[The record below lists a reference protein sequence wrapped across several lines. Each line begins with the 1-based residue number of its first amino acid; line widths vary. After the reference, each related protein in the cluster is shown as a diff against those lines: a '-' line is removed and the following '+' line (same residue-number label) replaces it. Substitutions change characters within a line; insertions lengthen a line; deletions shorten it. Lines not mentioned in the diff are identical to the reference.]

1 MDTLKFPVKTV
12 SFKSRR
18 KNTLLQTRAMN
29 SLSMDTINAIKLL
42 TIDPRY
48 PPKIVGSFKYIVHEY
63 PADIDLFEYYETCCT
78 IEKAAAQIAKR
89 FINIMKEIKLQ
100 KEVYLGDFKAGHDNR
115 YKINIGIV
123 RNKKIMGYNPQRIR
137 TAIYNLQRRGLLSAD
152 EMDYWLLK
160 VIDSPTISEYI
171 DLEALVRTKYIVR
184 WNEDEIIQ
192 GFKILPLNYKLKLE
206 DALQQKSVVKIDIWL
221 YLNMRYVEMTNW
233 YMLTCIDKKKNKIN
247 LSMKMSQYNESLM
260 NDIKHYSAINKY
272 MKVAKRLWLLAI
284 MQKNE
289 GLMLNLYSIFGSGA
303 AKMYQI
309 VGESETIRNILK
321 KREHV
326 KFEMMKQNAED
337 WKTRL
342 GTVMSDILP
351 VEDAY
356 IIFKKIN
363 EFIDAKN
370 VQAMLFILQNIEEGL
385 TLHINNYVK
394 SYFDSNNIDVEK
406 ILENNL

>member
-233 YMLTCIDKKKNKIN
+233 YMLTCVDKKKNKIN

-394 SYFDSNNIDVEK
+394 SYFDSNNINVEK